1 MNRKTIRFDHPQIP
15 FEEFNILP
23 PPPPAAEMRD
33 AAADGP
39 AKVISYIS
47 FGSGSSGNSCYIGN
61 SREGFLIDAGI
72 RADDIVD
79 TLRANGISISRVK
92 GILLTHDHSDHVKY
106 AYTLLRAHRSS
117 APTACSTAC
126 CAATA
131 SLAISRTIMSPSS
144 RRYPSPSA
152 TSE

>member
-106 AYTLLRAHRSS
+106 A
-117 APTACSTAC
+117 CSTAC